1 MLVETVT
8 RNSPPSFAATSFVG
22 MAAHDLRSPVGYI
35 QTATTVLLDPSAG
48 LSEAERKTVIE
59 GINRQTHHML
69 ALIDNLLDMSQLE
82 AGRMDLDLEIISLS
96 AFLRETVECQTMLA
110 AAKGTHVVL
119 ETIPPGEV
127 RADSLRLR
135 RVLDNLISNA
145 VKYSPPGSTVRV
157 SAWRTPMN
165 WQVSVQD
172 EGPGIPPDEQAGLFQ
187 DYGRLSLRPT
197 AGERSTGLGLAI
209 SRRIVEAH
217 GGQIGVES
225 RPEGGAVF
233 WFTLPHRTSGG
244 ADRVNVP
251 RPLVGTAMS

>member
-1 MLVETVT
+1 MVETVR

-35 QTATTVLLDPSAG
+35 QTATSVLLDPSAG

-69 ALIDNLLDMSQLE
+69 ALIDNLLDISQIE
-82 AGRMDLDLEIISLS
+82 AGRMSLDLEVISLS
-96 AFLRETVECQTMLA
+96 AFLRDAIECQTMLA
-110 AAKGTHVVL
+110 DAKGTRVVL

-127 RADSLRLR
+127 RADPLRLR
-135 RVLDNLISNA
+135 RVMDNLLSNA
-145 VKYSPPGSTVRV
+145 VKYSPRGSTVMV

-172 EGPGIPPDEQAGLFQ
+172 EGPGIPPDERAKLFQ
-187 DYGRLSLRPT
+187 DYTRLSLRPT

-209 SRRIVEAH
+209 SRQIVEAH
-217 GGQIGVES
+217 GGQIGVEPG
-225 RPEGGAVF
+225 PERGSVF

-244 ADRVNVP
+244 TDRLSAP
-251 RPLVGTAMS
+251 RALVGAISS